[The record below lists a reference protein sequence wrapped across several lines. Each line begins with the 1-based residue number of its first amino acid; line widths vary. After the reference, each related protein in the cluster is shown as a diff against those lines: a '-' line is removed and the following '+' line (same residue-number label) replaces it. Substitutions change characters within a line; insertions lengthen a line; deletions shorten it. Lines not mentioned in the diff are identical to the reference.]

1 MILRCSNLFLL
12 LLFAFGT
19 AAQGIE
25 FFRGSWQ
32 DALKE
37 ARKQD
42 KIIFVDAYAEW
53 CGPCKR
59 MARQVFP
66 NPEVGRFYNQH
77 FINVKMDME
86 KGEGPA
92 FGKKYPVSAYPTLMY
107 IDYTGEMV
115 QQVRGARQVEGL
127 IRLGKKALSK
137 IDRSGQYAEKYEQGD
152 RDPELIYNYVKA
164 LNQAGKPSLKIAN
177 HYLDTQEDLT
187 SDFNLRFILEATTEC
202 DSRIFDLLIEHR
214 SAIEA
219 LTSGEQVESA
229 IYTACLNTAQKAAE
243 YRTEMLL
250 DEAVADMKAH
260 HPKAAKSFERQM
272 RMDYYR
278 ELGPPE
284 AYTDAA
290 KTYAKKEIG
299 KDPAGLAEL
308 AREVRRAFP
317 DAESAQELA
326 EDLARKAA
334 KKGKKAPYYLRYA
347 KELLANGKKEE
358 ARKAAEKAL
367 KLAAPDKEAM
377 MRVQFFLRRLG

>member
-177 HYLDTQEDLT
+177 DYLDTQEDLT
-187 SDFNLRFILEATTEC
+187 SDFNLRFILEAATEC

-284 AYTDAA
+284 AYADAA

>member
-1 MILRCSNLFLL
+1 MILRYSSLFLFLL
-12 LLFAFGT
+12 LAWGSP
-19 AAQGIE
+19 AQGID
-25 FFRGSWQ
+25 FFKGSWQ
-32 DALKE
+32 EALEE
-37 ARKQD
+37 AQKQD

-86 KGEGPA
+86 KGEGPT

-107 IDYTGEMV
+107 IDYTGELV
-115 QQVRGARQVEGL
+115 QQVRGAQQVESF
-127 IRLGKKALSK
+127 IQLGKKALSK

-152 RDPELIYNYVKA
+152 RDPELVYNYVKA

-177 HYLDTQEDLT
+177 EYLDTQDDLT
-187 SDFNLRFILEATTEC
+187 TAFNLRFILEAATEC
-202 DSRIFDLLIEHR
+202 DSRIFDLLIENR
-214 SAIEA
+214 EAIEA

-250 DEAVADMKAH
+250 DEAIADMKAH
-260 HPKAAKSFERQM
+260 YPRAARSFEHQV

-284 AYTDAA
+284 AYADAA

-299 KDPAGLAEL
+299 NDPAGLAEL
-308 AREVRRAFP
+308 ARDLRRAFP
-317 DAESAQELA
+317 DAESTRELA

-334 KKGKKAPYYLRYA
+334 KKGNQARYYLRYA
-347 KELLANGKKEE
+347 EELLANGKKEE
-358 ARKAAEKAL
+358 AREAAEKAL
-367 KLAAPDKEAM
+367 KLAAPDKEAL